1 MTTISAQF
9 RTKKSAIAN
18 YSITLLL
25 SLAILLLLFV
35 AALLF
40 GAVNLSPVEI
50 FNTIKYPHTN
60 MVHTAIIWEIRLPR
74 ALLAML
80 AGINFALAG
89 VILQTVI
96 RNPLADPSLIGA
108 NGGASLAIVICLL
121 LGDYIQVHF
130 FPEQKQLI
138 SLSWLPIIALIGALA
153 ATFLVLKLS
162 WKSQLQTSQLALNG
176 VAVGATLNALVMW
189 CVLAWGGN
197 RTETSIIWLAG
208 SLYARD
214 FTHLQLLLP
223 WTLCAL
229 SAFFI
234 LQKHLNV
241 MQLDERSATSLGLNI
256 KLWRLVFIFIAACFC
271 ASALA
276 ITGPLGFIGLIVPHI
291 ARTIL
296 KNTLFAT
303 SLKHISLL
311 SLLIGA
317 ALTLAADIVS
327 RTLIAPL
334 EIPTGTLT
342 TLIGIPILLIILR
355 KQG

>member
-1 MTTISAQF
+1 MTTMPSTYSAQ
-9 RTKKSAIAN
+9 KSTITHYAIT
-18 YSITLLL
+18 TLVTL
-25 SLAILLLLFV
+25 SVSLLLFIM
-35 AALLF
+35 ALLF
-40 GAVNLSPVEI
+40 GAVNLSPEEVFSAI
-50 FNTIKYPHTN
+50 TYSNNNTEHI
-60 MVHTAIIWEIRLPR
+60 AIIWDIRLPR
-74 ALLAML
+74 ASLAML
-80 AGINFALAG
+80 AGAHFAIAG

-96 RNPLADPSLIGA
+96 RNPLSDPSVIGA

-121 LGDYIQVHF
+121 LGDYIQAHF
-130 FPEQKQLI
+130 FPEQQQII
-138 SLSWLPIIALIGALA
+138 SLSWLPAIALVGALS
-153 ATFLVLKLS
+153 ATSFVLKLS

-214 FTHLQLLLP
+214 FTHVGLLLP
-223 WTLCAL
+223 WTLVAL
-229 SAFFI
+229 GAFFM
-234 LQKHLNV
+234 LHKRLNV
-241 MQLDERSATSLGLNI
+241 MQLDAVSASSLGLNV
-256 KLWRLVFIFIAACFC
+256 KLWRFIFIFIATCFC

-276 ITGPLGFIGLIVPHI
+276 VTGPLGFIGLIVPHI
-291 ARTIL
+291 ARTLL
-296 KNTLFAT
+296 KGTAFAT
-303 SLKHISLL
+303 RLKHISLL
-311 SLLIGA
+311 SLLVGA

-342 TLIGIPILLIILR
+342 TLIGIPILLVILR